1 MGARARVCVRVR
13 VCVRL
18 RLRAYARVCMG
29 ACVFAYACVRA
40 CVRACM
46 RACGRVCTCART
58 GGRYS
63 SQLYSVLRFTSF
75 DERVAPDM
83 LQETV
88 DGDSNQLYRV
98 RLHVRLHLKRRT
110 MLVGI
115 CSCHF
120 GTKRIAS
127 GTMKQL
133 RELAQLA
140 ESEERAWLH
149 SCAVDMDQPC

>member
-1 MGARARVCVRVR
+1 M
-13 VCVRL
+13 
-18 RLRAYARVCMG
+18 
-29 ACVFAYACVRA
+29 
-40 CVRACM
+40 
-46 RACGRVCTCART
+46 RVCTCART

>member
-1 MGARARVCVRVR
+1 MCAPPPRCAC
-13 VCVRL
+13 L
-18 RLRAYARVCMG
+18 ALLRAPEP
-29 ACVFAYACVRA
+29 VR
-40 CVRACM
+40 RS
-46 RACGRVCTCART
+46 
-58 GGRYS
+58 YS

-88 DGDSNQLYRV
+88 DGDGNQLYRV
-98 RLHVRLHLKRRT
+98 RLHVRLHLKPRT
-110 MLVGI
+110 MLVGA

-120 GTKRIAS
+120 GTKRIGS

-140 ESEERAWLH
+140 ECEERAWLH
-149 SCAVDMDQPC
+149 SCAVDVDQPC

>member
-1 MGARARVCVRVR
+1 MCARARVCACACVCAFACVRMRVCVWVR
-13 VCVRL
+13 VCL
-18 RLRAYARVCMG
+18 RMR
-29 ACVFAYACVRA
+29 ACVRA